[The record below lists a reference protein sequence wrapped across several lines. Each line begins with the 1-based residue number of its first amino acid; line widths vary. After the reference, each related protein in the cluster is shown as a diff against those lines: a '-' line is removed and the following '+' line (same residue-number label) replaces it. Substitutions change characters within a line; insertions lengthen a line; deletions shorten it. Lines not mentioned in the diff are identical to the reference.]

1 MELFKSLENKT
12 KSFNDPF
19 NHFELN
25 EPLTN
30 NAIEEISNA
39 EVLDPKKENLNYDGT
54 RALDGGDGAFRSG
67 IKDGGKA
74 KKIRCYVTKEN
85 SNQFPHLTNFIEE
98 LRSKKVYKKIGALID
113 KDLSNSYVR
122 LEVIGDKTGF
132 WLKPHNDI
140 EEKLMTMMIW
150 ANPYNESDSLG
161 TDLYDKDFKLVKTI
175 KYTHNNGYFF
185 SSGEDTWHGLE
196 LKEIKKERRCI
207 QINYVSFKTDWPV
220 EK

>member
-1 MELFKSLENKT
+1 MNLENLKSSDYPFKYWEFSDCLDIKT
-12 KSFNDPF
+12 LD
-19 NHFELN
+19 
-25 EPLTN
+25 
-30 NAIEEISNA
+30 EISYSTLPDGNRA
-39 EVLDPKKENLNYDGT
+39 YDGT
-54 RALDGGDGAFRSG
+54 RAADHTGQGVDGKLRLFIDLN
-67 IKDGGKA
+67 
-74 KKIRCYVTKEN
+74 N
-85 SNQFPHLTNFIEE
+85 SKSYPNLTNVINK
-98 LRSKKVYKKIGALID
+98 LQKKEIYKIIGNLIN
-113 KDLSNSYVR
+113 KDLSNSFVR
-122 LEVIGDKTGF
+122 LEIIGDKTGF
-132 WLKPHNDI
+132 WLKPHKDI

-150 ANPYNESDSLG
+150 ANPYNESNSLG